1 MQSNRVR
8 IIAGMLVV
16 AVAVLLFIVL
26 GGGSSSNNESP
37 SGKVEVIN
45 IKDGKPLG
53 GIKQL
58 SYNKGNVMRIRVNAR
73 PGDEVHLHGY
83 NVLKT
88 APSAGSVTF
97 TVPARI
103 EGVFEMELEKTPTQ
117 IANIKVNP

>member
-8 IIAGMLVV
+8 IVAGMLVV
-16 AVAVLLFIVL
+16 AVAVVLFIVL
-26 GGGSSSNNESP
+26 GGGSSNESNS
-37 SGKVEVIN
+37 SGKVEVID

-58 SYNKGNVMRIRVNAR
+58 SYNKGDVMRIRVNAR

-88 APSAGSVTF
+88 VPSSGSVTF

-103 EGVFEMELEKTPTQ
+103 EGVFEIELEKTATQ